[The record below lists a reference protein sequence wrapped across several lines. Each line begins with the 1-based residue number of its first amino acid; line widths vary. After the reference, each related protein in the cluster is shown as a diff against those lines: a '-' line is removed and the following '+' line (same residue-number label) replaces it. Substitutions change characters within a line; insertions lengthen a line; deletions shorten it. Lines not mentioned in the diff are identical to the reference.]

1 MPRYIEAEKLEKE
14 GWFAA
19 RNYQRDEKTMVFESK
34 KMTDFPAADVV
45 ERKDLDE
52 IIECHENIGFE
63 QGYRDGYAQAVE
75 DAIEAVGINT
85 WAGSKITQLKIV
97 QMNGEN
103 R

>member
-1 MPRYIEAEKLEKE
+1 MPKYVNADSWEPYFYEHMDDAHM
-14 GWFAA
+14 AA
-19 RNYQRDEKTMVFESK
+19 AKNALDDM
-34 KMTDFPAADVV
+34 PPADVV
-45 ERKDLDE
+45 ERKDLDKILE
-52 IIECHENIGFE
+52 GHEEIGFE
-63 QGYRDGYAQAVE
+63 QGYSDGYAQAVE